1 MEILR
6 TLSLSVLLSV
16 AAVNSNSYAQAN
28 PAAIKSAEMSAK
40 TIIIK
45 HPMAND
51 PATFF
56 ATNTLITFEIYKPG
70 DIAKAISVMSKD
82 PNVADCKMGA
92 VTGDYYQ
99 VNLTVKSLK
108 DKMWYGT
115 LFKKAGLNTIK
126 INNNPIV
133 EVGKM

>member
-1 MEILR
+1 MQILR
-6 TLSLSVLLSV
+6 TFTLSLLLS
-16 AAVNSNSYAQAN
+16 AAAINTHSYAQAN
-28 PAAIKSAEMSAK
+28 PAAIKTATMPDK

-56 ATNTLITFEIYKPG
+56 ATNSLITFEIYKPG
-70 DIAKAISVMSKD
+70 DIAKIIAALAKD
-82 PNVADCKMGA
+82 PDVVDCRMGT

-99 VNLTVKSLK
+99 VNLTVKVSK
-108 DKMWYGT
+108 NKMWYGA

-133 EVGKM
+133 DVEKM